1 MSLGMFAAVAAGGA
15 LGAMTRYAVSLG
27 LGAGMF
33 GVPGPLATLAV
44 NVVASAMMGILAG
57 LVAAGIAIPEVAEVG
72 RGFLAVGFLGALT
85 TFSSFALDTGT
96 LMARQGLSI
105 SIVYVGLSVLLSL
118 VAFLSVQGLVA
129 GFLARAT

>member
-44 NVVASAMMGILAG
+44 NVVGSAMMGILAG
-57 LVAAGIAIPEVAEVG
+57 LVAAGIAIPEVW
-72 RGFLAVGFLGALT
+72 RGFVAVGFLGALT

-118 VAFLSVQGLVA
+118 VAFFSVQGLVA